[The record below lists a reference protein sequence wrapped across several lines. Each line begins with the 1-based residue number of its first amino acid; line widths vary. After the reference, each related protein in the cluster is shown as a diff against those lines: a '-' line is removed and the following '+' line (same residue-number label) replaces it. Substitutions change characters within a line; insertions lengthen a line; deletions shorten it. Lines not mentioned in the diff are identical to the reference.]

1 MGPSPPPE
9 VLVSAQGEKILRF
22 TRRQIVNHWLMLVTF
37 TGLVFTGMPQKFPA
51 EAWAK
56 GIVLIIGGVQRVR
69 FLHHMLGT
77 IMALQLL
84 WHVVES
90 VWLHLV
96 KRLDTPMVPRGSDV
110 RNFIQQIKF
119 NLGMEAHPPR
129 MGRYTFAE
137 KLEYLAL
144 VWGTAIMV
152 LTGLLL
158 LYPVRWSS
166 LFPGEVILA
175 AKAAHGGEAVLAFLS
190 ILTWHVYFVHIRHW
204 NTAIFTGKLDAEEY
218 AEEHPLELAK
228 LRRAE
233 EKAVAQRP
241 EVWRVAVFAVVT
253 VVLVGGAAALYWWM
267 RGSVAALLTIKV
279 PGLR

>member
-1 MGPSPPPE
+1 M
-9 VLVSAQGEKILRF
+9 SAQAEKILRF
-22 TRRQIVNHWLMLVTF
+22 TRRYIVNHWLMLITF
-37 TGLVFTGMPQKFPA
+37 IGLVITGMPQKFAA

-56 GIVLIIGGVQRVR
+56 GIVLIIGGVERVR
-69 FLHHMLGT
+69 FIHHLLGT
-77 IMALQLL
+77 IMALQLI

-90 VWLHLV
+90 VWLHVV
-96 KRLDTPMVPRGSDV
+96 KRVDTPMVPRITDV
-110 RNFIQQIKF
+110 RNFIQQVKF
-119 NLGMEAHPPR
+119 NLGMAGQPPR

-144 VWGTAIMV
+144 VWGTGVMV

-175 AKAAHGGEAVLAFLS
+175 AKAAHGGEAILAFLS

-218 AEEHPLELAK
+218 AEDHPLELAK
-228 LRRAE
+228 LRRGE
-233 EKAVAQRP
+233 EEPVAQRP
-241 EVWRVAVFAVVT
+241 EFWRLAVFAVVA
-253 VVLVGGAAALYWWM
+253 VVVVGGAAALYWWM
-267 RGSVAALLTIKV
+267 RGSAAALLTIKM